1 MDRESK
7 QKIGYAAVGLLFL
20 FLSISILFLGRM
32 SQERRLREEQ
42 CQELE
47 TIYPEIREELEENF
61 EFYQKESMGE
71 NVKFLPVVLLVI
83 IAFGALLFLVYRNEE
98 KKKKE
103 LIQEAVEQIYEQ
115 LHRFHQGDFQI
126 LSWNE
131 ETNEQDCWGRI
142 HEKLRELGYYF
153 SDMKVRLSEEENNT
167 KALITDI
174 SHQLKTPL
182 ASIRMCHD
190 LSGSEALSQEER
202 TEFLKTEAREIRKL
216 EMLLDELVKLSRLES
231 NMIRVKPERTGLKQ
245 TISEAVSQVFM
256 KAYEKQME
264 ISVEMENDIQVRHDR
279 KWTVEALTNILENAV
294 KYSGKGTGITI
305 RVQRLLKNV
314 LIEVE
319 DEGMGIKEEELHK
332 IFRRFYRGTQ
342 AKEQV
347 KDGAGVG
354 LYLARS
360 IIEQQ
365 GGTILAKRKPEKGSI
380 FNIIIPLE

>member
-1 MDRESK
+1 M
-7 QKIGYAAVGLLFL
+7 
-20 FLSISILFLGRM
+20 
-32 SQERRLREEQ
+32 
-42 CQELE
+42 
-47 TIYPEIREELEENF
+47 
-61 EFYQKESMGE
+61 
-71 NVKFLPVVLLVI
+71 
-83 IAFGALLFLVYRNEE
+83 
-98 KKKKE
+98 
-103 LIQEAVEQIYEQ
+103 QEAVEQIYEQ

-305 RVQRLLKNV
+305 RVQRLA
-314 LIEVE
+314 
-319 DEGMGIKEEELHK
+319 H
-332 IFRRFYRGTQ
+332 
-342 AKEQV
+342 
-347 KDGAGVG
+347 
-354 LYLARS
+354 
-360 IIEQQ
+360 
-365 GGTILAKRKPEKGSI
+365 
-380 FNIIIPLE
+380 

>member
-42 CQELE
+42 RQELE

>member
-319 DEGMGIKEEELHK
+319 DEGIGIKEDELHK

-365 GGTILAKRKPEKGSI
+365 GGTILAKRKSKKGSI
-380 FNIIIPLE
+380 FNIILPLD

>member
-42 CQELE
+42 RQELE

-256 KAYEKQME
+256 KAYKKQME

>member
-1 MDRESK
+1 
-7 QKIGYAAVGLLFL
+7 
-20 FLSISILFLGRM
+20 M

-42 CQELE
+42 RQELE

-314 LIEVE
+314 LIGVE

>member
-42 CQELE
+42 RQELE

-245 TISEAVSQVFM
+245 TIREAVSQVFM
-256 KAYEKQME
+256 KAYKKQME

>member
-42 CQELE
+42 RQELE

-61 EFYQKESMGE
+61 EFYQKESMSE

-264 ISVEMENDIQVRHDR
+264 ISVEIENDIQVRHDR